1 MTIQMIYLGF
11 VIKLSD
17 IRSIF
22 VSCQDHCVHV
32 FGAVCFDL
40 LWRMSSKLLFYLWC
54 PIKVP
59 FTFKKRKSEAVTCPQ
74 KLQAWEKIP
83 CLVFVVSGS
92 CPFKNRSRSFM
103 LKRVPLSCKS
113 LTFKIHTLNP
123 MISHVL
129 ANLQN
134 SAFGYNVK
142 SDWSIQENQIYY
154 FIVRGVNWLVLSK
167 HISQFL

>member
-22 VSCQDHCVHV
+22 VKLLDHCVHV

-59 FTFKKRKSEAVTCPQ
+59 FTLKKKKVRLLLVHQ
-74 KLQAWEKIP
+74 RLQAYGRKFPALLCGEWFMS
-83 CLVFVVSGS
+83 L
-92 CPFKNRSRSFM
+92 KNRSRSFM

-129 ANLQN
+129 THLQN
-134 SAFGYNVK
+134 SDFGYNVK
-142 SDWSIQENQIYY
+142 SDPSKKIK
-154 FIVRGVNWLVLSK
+154 FITL
-167 HISQFL
+167 